1 MSFPYAL
8 LHFEAQQAKQRLTQV
23 FHAGPGL
30 RSDSLYQPLKV
41 GKVFLDGWT
50 SIEHAPGRIDR
61 IPVWRPERSHRFSV
75 LLQRGRRNIV

>member
-8 LHFEAQQAKQRLTQV
+8 LHFETQQAKQRLTQV

-41 GKVFLDGWT
+41 GRVFLDGWT
-50 SIEHAPGRIDR
+50 SIEHAPGKDR
-61 IPVWRPERSHRFSV
+61 HNLPSGVQNEATV
-75 LLQRGRRNIV
+75 LA